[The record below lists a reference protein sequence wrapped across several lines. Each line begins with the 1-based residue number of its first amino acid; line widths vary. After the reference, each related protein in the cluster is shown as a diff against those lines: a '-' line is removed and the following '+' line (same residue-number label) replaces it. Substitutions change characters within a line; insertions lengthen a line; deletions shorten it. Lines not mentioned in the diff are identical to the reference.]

1 MKKNGGCKNR
11 ATEYLISSL
20 SGITIFIR
28 LEVCTAVGR
37 MRMTRKMTLVF
48 HDEDL
53 YTQLK
58 IEAVKRRT
66 TASDIVADAVREWLE
81 SCEDAELAPVIEA
94 SRTEWKEK
102 GGRPWSE
109 AEREI
114 EESINRRK
122 GAAEAKGV

>member
-1 MKKNGGCKNR
+1 MK
-11 ATEYLISSL
+11 
-20 SGITIFIR
+20 
-28 LEVCTAVGR
+28 
-37 MRMTRKMTLVF
+37 RKMTLVF

-81 SCEDAELAPVIEA
+81 SREDAELLPAIEA
-94 SRTEWKEK
+94 ARTEWEEK

-109 AEREI
+109 AEREL
-114 EESINRRK
+114 EESISDREGLPR
-122 GAAEAKGV
+122 

>member
-1 MKKNGGCKNR
+1 MK
-11 ATEYLISSL
+11 
-20 SGITIFIR
+20 
-28 LEVCTAVGR
+28 
-37 MRMTRKMTLVF
+37 RKMTLVF

-58 IEAVKRRT
+58 IEAVRRRT

-81 SCEDAELAPVIEA
+81 SREDAELVPAIEA
-94 SRTEWKEK
+94 ARIEWKEK

-114 EESINRRK
+114 EDSIDRRE
-122 GAAEAKGV
+122 GATEAKRV

>member
-1 MKKNGGCKNR
+1 MK
-11 ATEYLISSL
+11 
-20 SGITIFIR
+20 
-28 LEVCTAVGR
+28 
-37 MRMTRKMTLVF
+37 RKMTVVF

-81 SCEDAELAPVIEA
+81 SREDAELLPAIKA
-94 SRTEWKEK
+94 ARTEWEEK

-109 AEREI
+109 AEREL
-114 EESINRRK
+114 EESVSQRE
-122 GAAEAKGV
+122 GLPG